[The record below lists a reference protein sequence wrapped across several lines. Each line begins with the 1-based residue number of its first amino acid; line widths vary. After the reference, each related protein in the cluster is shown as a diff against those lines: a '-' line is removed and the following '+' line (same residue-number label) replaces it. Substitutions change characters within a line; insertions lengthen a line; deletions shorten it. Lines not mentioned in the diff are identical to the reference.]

1 MAQSIR
7 QREQNP
13 AVYSSAREQGYT
25 DLQSRLLASRLDAD
39 RVDLRNL
46 SVHVSPS
53 LSNLDS
59 PMLLPDIAKAA
70 ARIVTAIIEE
80 QTILCA
86 SDFDCDGATS
96 HCVIVDALTN
106 HFNVPRSRI
115 KSFISH
121 RMVEGYGITDAL
133 VDRMM
138 EQVQAPALM
147 ITSDQ
152 GSTDEPRIARLKEA
166 GIDTVVT
173 DHHMIPSDG
182 PPKSAVA
189 CVNPMRDDSQYP
201 DRAIAGCYVAWLTMC
216 AVRRLLIE
224 LGRLPE
230 NAPTLASSLDWVA
243 LGTTADCMDL
253 AISRNN
259 RAVIRYGLWLMNT
272 KPRQCWRT
280 LSEFTSMA
288 QPYTSRDLAFAAA
301 PRINARGRLSE
312 AMTSAVFLMENDPAE
327 SMELLQLL
335 DEENKKR
342 RSIQDTMTA
351 DGYEIAKAQFDEG
364 MSAIVVFFPEG
375 HSGVHGIVSS
385 KYVEAFGRPVVCFSP
400 KPNNPG
406 KLSGSFRS
414 VEGVHIRD
422 ALQVVADRNPGMF
435 VAMGGHAGAAGA
447 TIDAHD
453 LEQFSASFRTAVS
466 EQLDPQAMTPRLL
479 TDGALDEP
487 PTLQVLSEIAAL
499 EPFGRQFDAPTFSG
513 EFITDSVKAVGD
525 GRTLKLVF
533 SDGRGHR
540 YEAVW
545 FRARADAEQPM
556 PVAQGDRL
564 LAAYT
569 LKLNTFRGRSTADM
583 VITQIIP
590 LQAA

>member
-1 MAQSIR
+1 MAQQIQ
-7 QREQNP
+7 QRKQSP
-13 AVYSSAREQGYT
+13 VVYSSAREQGYT
-25 DLQSRLLASRLDAD
+25 HLQASLLASRLDD
-39 RVDLRNL
+39 QRIDLSNL

-70 ARIVTAIIEE
+70 SRIAEAIIEG
-80 QTILCA
+80 QTISIA

-96 HCVIVDALTN
+96 HCVLVDALTN
-106 HFNVPRSRI
+106 HFGVPRTRI

-138 EQVQAPALM
+138 EQIPSQSLV

-152 GSTDEPRIARLKEA
+152 GSTDEARIARLKAA
-166 GIDTVVT
+166 GVDTVVT
-173 DHHMIPSDG
+173 DHHMIPADG

-189 CVNPMRDDSQYP
+189 CVNPMREDSQYP

-216 AVRRLLIE
+216 AVRRVLIE
-224 LGRLPE
+224 MGRLPKD
-230 NAPTLASSLDWVA
+230 APTLASSLDWVA

-272 KPRQCWRT
+272 RPRQCWKSLASLASIT
-280 LSEFTSMA
+280 DPF
-288 QPYTSRDLAFAAA
+288 TSRDLAFQAA

-312 AMTSAVFLMENDPAE
+312 AMTSAVFLMTDDPAE

-342 RSIQDTMTA
+342 RVIQDTMA
-351 DGYEIAKAQFDEG
+351 AEGYDVAKAQFDEG
-364 MSAIVVFFPEG
+364 MSAIVVFYPEG

-400 KPNNPG
+400 KPNAPG

-414 VEGVHIRD
+414 VEGVHIRN
-422 ALQVVADRNPGMF
+422 ALQLVADRNPGIF
-435 VAMGGHAGAAGA
+435 LAMGGHAGAAGA
-447 TIDAHD
+447 SLDAHD
-453 LEQFSASFRTAVS
+453 LDRFSNAFRQAVR
-466 EQLDPQAMTPRLL
+466 EQLDPGLMAPRLM
-479 TDGALDEP
+479 TDGALEEP
-487 PTLQVLSEIAAL
+487 PTVQMLSEIAAL

-513 EFITDSVKAVGD
+513 EFTADTVKAVGD

-540 YEAVW
+540 YDAVW
-545 FRARADAEQPM
+545 FRAREDAQQPL
-556 PVAQGDRL
+556 PIAPGDRL
-564 LAAYT
+564 MAAYT
-569 LKLNTFRGRSTADM
+569 LKSNTFRGRTSADM
-583 VITQIIP
+583 IIQRIFP
-590 LQAA
+590 LHAA